1 MRVEDKGVSRKPL
14 MPAATFTA
22 TPSID
27 AADQLVSELLSHKP
41 ELIGIEDCEELCDRI
56 SYTFESGHWAEV
68 FAVEHGGLTHRL
80 HQPEEE

>member
-1 MRVEDKGVSRKPL
+1 
-14 MPAATFTA
+14 MPAATLATA
-22 TPSID
+22 SRID
-27 AADQLVSELLSHKP
+27 DADQLVSELLSNNP

-68 FAVEHGGLTHRL
+68 FAAEHGGLTHQL